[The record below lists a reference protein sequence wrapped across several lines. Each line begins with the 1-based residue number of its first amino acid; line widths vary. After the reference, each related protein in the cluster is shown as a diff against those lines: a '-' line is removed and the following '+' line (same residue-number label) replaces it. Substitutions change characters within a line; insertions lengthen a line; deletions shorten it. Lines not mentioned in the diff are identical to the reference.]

1 MKLTKSKLQEIIM
14 EEIEKGLVQ
23 QAESIENIQELSDF
37 VLKAKALYQKEGKTK
52 TLEYAIKQALSPKTL
67 NPLYDEYAGKEHS
80 QRVIPDHV
88 DGADV
93 LVDLEDELF
102 KIRDLLNEL

>member
-1 MKLTKSKLQEIIM
+1 MKLTKSKLQEIIK
-14 EEIEKGLVQ
+14 EEIEEELVQ

-37 VLKAKALYQKEGKTK
+37 VLSAKTFYQKEGKTE
-52 TLEYAIKQALSPKTL
+52 TLKSAVEKALESL
-67 NPLYDEYAGKEHS
+67 NPLYDKYAGKEHS
-80 QRVIPDHV
+80 QRVIPDPV
-88 DGADV
+88 DEADV

>member
-1 MKLTKSKLQEIIM
+1 MKLTKSKLQEIIK
-14 EEIEKGLVQ
+14 EEIEEELVQ

-37 VLKAKALYQKEGKTK
+37 VLKAKALYQEEGKTK
-52 TLEYAIKQALSPKTL
+52 TLEYAVEQALDSL
-67 NPLYDEYAGKEHS
+67 DPLYDKYAGEEHS
-80 QRVIPDHV
+80 QRVIPDYV
-88 DGADV
+88 DEADA